1 MKSFSKFGDFLRAT
15 FPERQIYHRTG
26 GTVRYFTIS
35 PFQQMVIAGVAAAAL
50 TWTCIATAG
59 FVFFNNGSIGGASD
73 GQVHKLERWLQEVRA
88 KEALSS
94 EQLTARTD
102 AFQRATIDFERRH
115 QTLETMLTALKTGGE
130 LDVSALRG
138 DSASLLVTATID
150 EADSRQSQRLASVPD
165 ALPQVGLSGQV
176 SEIRTSQAEFLNEV
190 EEIAVER
197 AEAARGVL
205 RLTKVGASRIE
216 SGENMGGPAIEFSAL
231 VNGNF
236 SSPEEAQFAADALQ
250 KIGLGGLVTDFEK
263 RLNRGAEEG
272 AKEALSIFGNAI
284 KQMTFSDVKNILL
297 GGENSATNFFRN
309 TTAQALYDK
318 FSPKIKTS
326 LDQVN
331 ATKVWTDITTK
342 YNSIPFTRNKEE
354 TDLVKYATN
363 KAMDGLFLKVA
374 EEEKKIRE
382 NPVAR
387 TSELLR
393 SVFGYADK
401 QKQAS
406 NG

>member
-1 MKSFSKFGDFLRAT
+1 MKSFSKFGDFLKAT

-35 PFQQMVIAGVAAAAL
+35 PFQQMVIASVAAAAL
-50 TWTCIATAG
+50 TWTCVATAG
-59 FVFFNNGSIGGASD
+59 FVFFNNGSIGGAND

-165 ALPQVGLSGQV
+165 TLPQVGLSGQV

-190 EEIAVER
+190 EEMAVER

-236 SSPEEAQFAADALQ
+236 SSPEEAQFAQRVAQVAARMEEARYFETLVATVP
-250 KIGLGGLVTDFEK
+250 IGNPIGVPS
-263 RLNRGAEEG
+263 RLT
-272 AKEALSIFGNAI
+272 SPFGI
-284 KQMTFSDVKNILL
+284 RSD
-297 GGENSATNFFRN
+297 
-309 TTAQALYDK
+309 
-318 FSPKIKTS
+318 
-326 LDQVN
+326 
-331 ATKVWTDITTK
+331 
-342 YNSIPFTRNKEE
+342 PFTRRPNWHNGIDMAAYWNAPIVAAGPGTVIFAGRKGGAGIAVDVDHGNGFMSRYAHLKRATVKRGDAVALGDQLGLMGSTGRSTGPHLHYEVHFNGKAHNPEE
-354 TDLVKYATN
+354 FM
-363 KAMDGLFLKVA
+363 KAGKHVHED
-374 EEEKKIRE
+374 
-382 NPVAR
+382 
-387 TSELLR
+387 
-393 SVFGYADK
+393 
-401 QKQAS
+401 
-406 NG
+406 

>member
-1 MKSFSKFGDFLRAT
+1 MRKLIWFLPLFLFS
-15 FPERQIYHRTG
+15 
-26 GTVRYFTIS
+26 
-35 PFQQMVIAGVAAAAL
+35 MVGCDSLYEIA
-50 TWTCIATAG
+50 
-59 FVFFNNGSIGGASD
+59 
-73 GQVHKLERWLQEVRA
+73 
-88 KEALSS
+88 
-94 EQLTARTD
+94 
-102 AFQRATIDFERRH
+102 
-115 QTLETMLTALKTGGE
+115 
-130 LDVSALRG
+130 
-138 DSASLLVTATID
+138 
-150 EADSRQSQRLASVPD
+150 
-165 ALPQVGLSGQV
+165 
-176 SEIRTSQAEFLNEV
+176 NEV
-190 EEIAVER
+190 YTQEPSSLEMSNGLKQALDNGINYAVGTLSKE
-197 AEAARGVL
+197 
-205 RLTKVGASRIE
+205 
-216 SGENMGGPAIEFSAL
+216 GGYFNDPL
-231 VNGNF
+231 VKIPF
-236 SSPEEAQFAADALQ
+236 PEEAQFAADALQ

-309 TTAQALYDK
+309 KTEQALYDK

-342 YNSIPFTRNKEE
+342 YNSIPFTRNKVE